1 MTPLIILFLR
11 RADDEVQ
18 TLERLYDDKAYFKT
32 LSRNQRYSLT
42 RRIQEEYN
50 VSLTTLLK
58 NIKK

>member
-50 VSLTTLLK
+50 VSLATL
-58 NIKK
+58 

>member
-50 VSLTTLLK
+50 VSLTTLQK
-58 NIKK
+58 NIK